1 MKEKIKID
9 ENMDSR
15 NQTLSSDYYVENN
28 RVVFTEEYHIRR
40 GHCCGSYNGCRHCPY
55 YPKGIKGNT
64 TLTEK

>member
-1 MKEKIKID
+1 
-9 ENMDSR
+9 MDSR